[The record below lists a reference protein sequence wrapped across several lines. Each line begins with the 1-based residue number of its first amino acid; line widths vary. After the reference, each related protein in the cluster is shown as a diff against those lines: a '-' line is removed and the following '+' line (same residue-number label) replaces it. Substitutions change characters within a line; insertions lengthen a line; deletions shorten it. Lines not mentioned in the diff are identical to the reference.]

1 MKDTDNPVAVSKLTE
16 RLIQAVSKLSPQRK
30 KMLDELLKEWDRL
43 DYREDSRL
51 SCFLPV
57 DYSTR
62 DRVYQD
68 FINNLSQGGVF
79 IETLSP
85 FRLGQ
90 SLSLTFT
97 ITVLQKTFKISGT
110 IVRTEQDGIGV
121 RFKKKLTA
129 YQRELIYSAIT
140 QKEGPARK

>member
-1 MKDTDNPVAVSKLTE
+1 MKSTDSPEDVDKLTE

-30 KMLDELLKEWDRL
+30 KMLDQLLKEWTRM

-51 SCFLPV
+51 PCFLPV

-68 FINNLSQGGVF
+68 FINNLGQGGVF

-85 FRLGQ
+85 FRSGQ
-90 SLSLTFT
+90 SISLTFT
-97 ITVLQKTFKISGT
+97 IAALQKTFKISGT
-110 IVRTEQDGIGV
+110 VVRTEQDGIGV
-121 RFKKKLTA
+121 KFNKKLTS
-129 YQRELIYSAIT
+129 YQKELIYSAIS
-140 QKEGPARK
+140 RK

>member
-1 MKDTDNPVAVSKLTE
+1 MKKTDILEDVNKLTE

-43 DYREDSRL
+43 DCREDSRIP
-51 SCFLPV
+51 CFLPV

-68 FINNLSQGGVF
+68 FINNLSNGGVF

-85 FRLGQ
+85 FRVRQ
-90 SLSLTFT
+90 SISLIFT
-97 ITVLQKTFKISGT
+97 VPSLQKTFKLSGT

-121 RFKKKLTA
+121 KFSKKLTP
-129 YQRELIYSAIT
+129 YQKELIYSAIS
-140 QKEGPARK
+140 RK